1 MDGIV
6 RHHAERAWVWLTAL
20 FGVLALCWL
29 SMPIAHVSA
38 QQPSPAGAAAAATPR
53 EPLSLP
59 PMVVSAGRVEQRLSD
74 VPTHTTVLTR
84 EDIERS
90 TAQTVDDL
98 LREVP
103 GFSLFRR
110 SSSLVANPTTQGVSL
125 RGIGPSG
132 VSRTLVLLDGVP
144 LNDPFGGWVYWSK
157 VPLEN
162 IERIEV
168 VRGGGSALYGN
179 YALGGVI
186 NIVTRK
192 PQMTGLQGT
201 LEGGTHDTVNANLQV
216 DYVTGP
222 LALSLQGDVFSTG
235 GFPIVR
241 EEQRGAVDIDA
252 DSQHQAFIG
261 RLEYTLTPQSSLFL
275 AGSYFHEERGNGTPL
290 QENATEA
297 GYVAAGGK
305 LRTGDG
311 SDWQLTVYT
320 QLQTFDSTFSRVS
333 SDRQVEALT
342 NAQEVPSLGV
352 GGALQWTKRLFT
364 QHLVTAGFD
373 AQFIDGE
380 SDEELF
386 NFAGTMVMTRRESG
400 GQQRFFGLF
409 AQDIF
414 TPLPQLQITAAL
426 RFDDFRNG
434 DASRTDRALATG
446 VVSRTDFPTN
456 TDTSLSPKLA
466 ILYRV
471 TDTLSLRG
479 AAYQA
484 FRAPTLNELYRQFR
498 VQNVVT
504 LANPS
509 LGPERLTGGEIGLDY
524 TLRESWLL
532 SLTGFW
538 NELRDPIS
546 NVTLAP
552 PFPPDCPSGT
562 VCRQR
567 QNLGRTRSRGVEVEL
582 RYRPTRAWVLSASYL
597 YNESTVREFP
607 ADPSLEGKRV
617 PQVPKHMYT
626 LGVQY
631 LNPRL
636 VNAAI
641 LGRFVGDQF
650 EDDRNENE
658 LQSFFI
664 ANVNLWRPIPLPLT
678 TAGEIFLAVENLF
691 DSTYAVGRDP
701 ATGLVTTGSPRLL
714 HGGLRFRF

>member
-1 MDGIV
+1 MQPAGHPRRHSSALWLLVIGSMTLCLIRGGLCDV
-6 RHHAERAWVWLTAL
+6 RHSPTGDAASETLAEPVA
-20 FGVLALCWL
+20 
-29 SMPIAHVSA
+29 
-38 QQPSPAGAAAAATPR
+38 
-53 EPLSLP
+53 LP
-59 PMVVSAGRVEQRLSD
+59 PVVVSAGRVEQRLAD

-84 EDIERS
+84 DDIERS

-157 VPLEN
+157 VPLES

-186 NIVTRK
+186 NIVTSTPHTMR
-192 PQMTGLQGT
+192 LQGT
-201 LEGGTHDTVNANLQV
+201 LAGGTHDTVHAHLHA
-216 DYVTGP
+216 DAVTGP
-222 LALSLQGDVFSTG
+222 LALALHGDIFSTG

-241 EEQRGAVDIDA
+241 ADQRGAVDIDA
-252 DSQHQAFIG
+252 DSQHQAFLG
-261 RLEYTLTPQSSLFL
+261 RLEYTLTSQISLFL

-297 GYVAAGGK
+297 GAVAAGGT

-311 SDWQLTVYT
+311 SDWRLTVYT

-333 SDRQVEALT
+333 SDRQVETLT
-342 NAQEVPSLGV
+342 TAQEVPSLGL
-352 GGALQWTKRLFT
+352 GSSLQWTKRLFT
-364 QHLVTAGFD
+364 QHLITAGID

-380 SDEELF
+380 SEEDLF
-386 NFAGTMVMTRRESG
+386 NFAGTTITTQREAG

-414 TPLPQLQITAAL
+414 TLLPQLQITMAL
-426 RFDDFRNG
+426 RFDNVRNG
-434 DASRTDRALATG
+434 DASRTDRTLATG
-446 VVSRTDFPTN
+446 AIGRTDFPTT

-466 ILYRV
+466 ILYRAM
-471 TDTLSLRG
+471 DTLSIRG

-504 LANPS
+504 LANPG
-509 LGPERLTGGEIGLDY
+509 LGPERLTGGEVGLDY
-524 TLRESWLL
+524 TLQADWLL
-532 SLTGFW
+532 TVTGFW
-538 NELRDPIS
+538 NALQEPIS

-552 PFPPDCPSGT
+552 PFPPDCPAGT

-567 QNLGRTRSRGVEVEL
+567 QNLGRTRSRGVEVDL
-582 RYRPTRAWVLSASYL
+582 RYMPTQAWVFSASYL
-597 YNESTVREFP
+597 YNESTVRAFP
-607 ADPSLEGKRV
+607 ADPLLEGKRV

-631 LNPRL
+631 RNARL
-636 VNAAI
+636 VHAAI

-650 EDDRNENE
+650 EDDRNQNV

-664 ANVNLWRPIPLPLT
+664 ANVNLWRPLPLPLM
-678 TAGEIFLAVENLF
+678 TAGEIFLGVENLF
-691 DSTYAVGRDP
+691 DSTYAVGKDP
-701 ATGLVTTGSPRLL
+701 VTGLVTTGSPRLV
-714 HGGLRFRF
+714 HGGIRWRF

>member
-1 MDGIV
+1 MVVGWMTVCFLWGGGCDAQSAPPEG
-6 RHHAERAWVWLTAL
+6 TA
-20 FGVLALCWL
+20 
-29 SMPIAHVSA
+29 SA
-38 QQPSPAGAAAAATPR
+38 PPGA
-53 EPLSLP
+53 SVVLP

-74 VPTHTTVLTR
+74 VPTHTTVLTQ

-90 TAQTVDDL
+90 SAQTVDDL

-157 VPLEN
+157 VPLAS

-192 PQMTGLQGT
+192 PHTTTFQGT
-201 LEGGTHDTVNANLQV
+201 LDGGTHDTVHANLQA

-222 LALSLQGDVFSTG
+222 LALSLQGDVFRTG
-235 GFPIVR
+235 GFPVVR
-241 EEQRGAVDIDA
+241 ADQRGAVDIDA

-305 LRTGDG
+305 LRTGEG
-311 SDWQLTVYT
+311 SDWQLTVST
-320 QLQTFDSTFSRVS
+320 QLQTFDSTFTRVA

-352 GGALQWTKRLFT
+352 GGSLQWTKRLFM
-364 QHLVTAGFD
+364 QHLVTAGID
-373 AQFIDGE
+373 ARFIDGE
-380 SDEELF
+380 SDEDIF
-386 NFAGTMVMTRRESG
+386 NFAGTAVMTRREAG
-400 GQQRFFGLF
+400 GQQRFVGLF

-414 TPLPQLQITAAL
+414 TPWPWMQITAAL
-426 RFDDFRNG
+426 RFDDFRNS
-434 DASRTDRALATG
+434 DASRTDRARATG
-446 VVSRTDFPTN
+446 AVSQTDFPTT

-466 ILYRV
+466 LVYRV
-471 TDTLSLRG
+471 TDALSVRG
-479 AAYQA
+479 AGYQA

-509 LGPERLTGGEIGLDY
+509 LGPERLTGGEIGLDA
-524 TLRESWLL
+524 TVRGDWLL
-532 SLTGFW
+532 TVTGFW
-538 NELRDPIS
+538 NALKDPVS

-552 PFPPDCPSGT
+552 PFPSDCPSGT

-582 RYRPTRAWVLSASYL
+582 RYTPTRAWMVWASYL
-597 YNESTVREFP
+597 YNESTIRDFS

-626 LGVQY
+626 LGAQY

-658 LQSFFI
+658 LQSFFV
-664 ANVNLWRPIPLPLT
+664 ANVSLWRPMPLPAAM
-678 TAGEIFLAVENLF
+678 AGEIFLGVENLF
-691 DSTYAVGRDP
+691 DSTYAVGKDP
-701 ATGLVTTGSPRLL
+701 ATGLVTTGSPRLV
-714 HGGLRFRF
+714 HGGIRFRF

>member
-1 MDGIV
+1 MQPAVHPRRHSSALWLLVIGSMTLCLIRGGMCDV
-6 RHHAERAWVWLTAL
+6 RH
-20 FGVLALCWL
+20 
-29 SMPIAHVSA
+29 
-38 QQPSPAGAAAAATPR
+38 SPTGGAASETLA
-53 EPLSLP
+53 EPVALP
-59 PMVVSAGRVEQRLSD
+59 PVVVSAGRVEQRLAD

-84 EDIERS
+84 DDIERS
-90 TAQTVDDL
+90 AAQTVDDL

-157 VPLEN
+157 VPLES

-186 NIVTRK
+186 NIVTSAPHTMR
-192 PQMTGLQGT
+192 LQGT
-201 LEGGTHDTVNANLQV
+201 LAGGTHDTVHAHLHA
-216 DYVTGP
+216 DAVTGP
-222 LALSLQGDVFSTG
+222 LALSLHGDIFSTG

-241 EEQRGAVDIDA
+241 ADQRGAVDIDA
-252 DSQHQAFIG
+252 DSQHQAFLG
-261 RLEYTLTPQSSLFL
+261 RLEYTLTSQVSLFL
-275 AGSYFHEERGNGTPL
+275 TGSYFHEARGNGTPL

-297 GYVAAGGK
+297 GAVAAGGT

-311 SDWQLTVYT
+311 SDWRLTVYT

-333 SDRQVEALT
+333 SDRQVETLT
-342 NAQEVPSLGV
+342 TAQEVPSLGV
-352 GGALQWTKRLFT
+352 GSSLQWTKRLFT
-364 QHLVTAGFD
+364 QHLGTAGID

-380 SDEELF
+380 SEENLF
-386 NFAGTMVMTRRESG
+386 NVAGTMITTRREAG
-400 GQQRFFGLF
+400 GQQRFFGFF

-414 TPLPQLQITAAL
+414 TLLPQLQITMAL
-426 RFDDFRNG
+426 RFDNVRNG
-434 DASRTDRALATG
+434 DASRTDRTLATG
-446 VVSRTDFPTN
+446 AIGRTDFPTT

-466 ILYRV
+466 ILYRA
-471 TDTLSLRG
+471 TDTLSIRG

-504 LANPS
+504 LANPG
-509 LGPERLTGGEIGLDY
+509 LGPERLTGGEVGLDY
-524 TLRESWLL
+524 TLQADWLL
-532 SLTGFW
+532 TVTGFW
-538 NELRDPIS
+538 NALQDPIS

-552 PFPPDCPSGT
+552 PFPLDCPAGT

-567 QNLGRTRSRGVEVEL
+567 QNLGRTRSRGVEVDL
-582 RYRPTRAWVLSASYL
+582 RYMPTQAWVFSASYL
-597 YNESTVREFP
+597 YNESTVRAFP
-607 ADPSLEGKRV
+607 ADPLLEGKRV

-631 LNPRL
+631 RNARL
-636 VNAAI
+636 VHAAI

-650 EDDRNENE
+650 ED
-658 LQSFFI
+658 
-664 ANVNLWRPIPLPLT
+664 
-678 TAGEIFLAVENLF
+678 
-691 DSTYAVGRDP
+691 
-701 ATGLVTTGSPRLL
+701 
-714 HGGLRFRF
+714 

>member
-1 MDGIV
+1 MQQARQHH
-6 RHHAERAWVWLTAL
+6 RHSSYALWLL
-20 FGVLALCWL
+20 VLGWITLGLLW
-29 SMPIAHVSA
+29 
-38 QQPSPAGAAAAATPR
+38 AGACDVRSAPTSSAAPETPGA
-53 EPLSLP
+53 PLSLP

-84 EDIERS
+84 EDIEAS
-90 TAQTVDDL
+90 AAQTVDDL

-157 VPLEN
+157 VPLES

-186 NIVTRK
+186 NIITRK
-192 PQMTGLQGT
+192 PQSTGLQGT
-201 LEGGTHDTVNANLQV
+201 LEGGTHDTVHANLQA
-216 DYVTGP
+216 DAVTGP
-222 LALSLQGDVFSTG
+222 LALALQGDVFSTG
-235 GFPIVR
+235 GFPIVKAD
-241 EEQRGAVDIDA
+241 QRGPVDMDA

-261 RLEYTLTPQSSLFL
+261 RLEYTLTPQLSLFL
-275 AGSYFHEERGNGTPL
+275 AGSYFHEERDNGTPL
-290 QENATEA
+290 QENATQA
-297 GYVAAGGK
+297 GSIAGGGK

-311 SDWQLTVYT
+311 SDWYLTVYT
-320 QLQTFDSTFSRVS
+320 QLQTFHSTFTRVA
-333 SDRQVEALT
+333 SDRQGEALT
-342 NAQEVPSLGV
+342 TAQEVPSLGV
-352 GGALQWTKRLFT
+352 GGSLQWTKRLFT
-364 QHLVTAGFD
+364 QHLITAGID

-380 SDEELF
+380 SDEDLF
-386 NFAGTMVMTRRESG
+386 NFAGTMVTSRRESG

-414 TPLPQLQITAAL
+414 TPLPQLQITVAL

-434 DASRTDRALATG
+434 DASRTDRTLATG
-446 VVSRTDFPTN
+446 GVSRTDFPTI

-466 ILYRV
+466 IVYRV
-471 TDTLSLRG
+471 TDALSWRG
-479 AAYQA
+479 AGYQA

-504 LANPS
+504 LANPG
-509 LGPERLTGGEIGLDY
+509 LGPERVTGGEIGLDY
-524 TLRESWLL
+524 TLRLGWLL
-532 SLTGFW
+532 TLTGFW
-538 NELRDPIS
+538 NALQDPIS

-552 PFPPDCPSGT
+552 PFPPDCPAGT

-582 RYRPTRAWVLSASYL
+582 RYTPTRAWMFWASYL
-597 YNESTVREFP
+597 YNESTVRAFP
-607 ADPSLEGKRV
+607 ADPALEGKRV
-617 PQVPKHMYT
+617 PQVPKNIYA

-636 VNAAI
+636 VNAAF
-641 LGRFVGDQF
+641 LGRFVGNQF
-650 EDDRNENE
+650 EDDRNEIV
-658 LQSFFI
+658 LKSFFV
-664 ANVNLWRPIPLPLT
+664 ANVHLWRPMPLPLA
-678 TAGEIFLAVENLF
+678 TAGEIFLGMENLF
-691 DSTYAVGRDP
+691 NSTYAVGRDP
-701 ATGLVTTGSPRLL
+701 ATGLVTTGSPRLV
-714 HGGLRFRF
+714 HGGVRFRF